1 MNYINPTF
9 IGSQSLNL
17 NTRANAG
24 DVLTWSITEEGNN
37 DATASFSTDTTFATL
52 TNGNYHQTLAISLN
66 DEGITLKDETS
77 YTLKAVNAS
86 SEVVYRGKLYSTTQN
101 KESYKVNDDNFSV
114 PNLTNEFIIIE

>member
-17 NTRANAG
+17 NTRANIG
-24 DVLTWSITEEGNN
+24 DVLTWNITEEGNN
-37 DATASFSTDTTFATL
+37 DATATYSTDTTFATL
-52 TNGNYHQTLAISLN
+52 TAGNYYQTLAISLS
-66 DEGITLKDETS
+66 DEAITLKDETF
-77 YTLKAVNAS
+77 YTLKALNAS
-86 SEVVYRGKLYSTTQN
+86 NEVVYRGKLYSTTQN

>member
-17 NTRANAG
+17 NTRANIG

-52 TNGNYHQTLAISLN
+52 TAGNYYQTLAISLN
-66 DEGITLKDETS
+66 DEAIILKDETS
-77 YTLKAVNAS
+77 YTLKAINAS

-101 KESYKVNDDNFSV
+101 KENYKVNDDNFSV